1 MTLNL
6 KKFFFFPLS
15 FAPHRPF
22 LARRWCFE
30 ICIWQLGE
38 RGKKWL
44 NDFLSWL
51 LGVLVLVVVVVV
63 GFSIPHTTPGL
74 RIGQEKTGAG

>member
-1 MTLNL
+1 MALYLN
-6 KKFFFFPLS
+6 FFLFFPLS

-38 RGKKWL
+38 RGKKWIY
-44 NDFLSWL
+44 DFLSWL
-51 LGVLVLVVVVVV
+51 VVVGLVVVVVAG
-63 GFSIPHTTPGL
+63 GF
-74 RIGQEKTGAG
+74 